1 MACNYFA
8 QWPRFGGNR
17 MQKIIPKVHIINY
30 TCILLIH
37 DQFGVGSMLFG
48 ENRFLDYI
56 ALTGVVLA
64 HS

>member
-8 QWPRFGGNR
+8 QWPRFGGNK
-17 MQKIIPKVHIINY
+17 MQKIISKVHIINY

-48 ENRFLDYI
+48 ESCFLDY
-56 ALTGVVLA
+56 GM
-64 HS
+64 